1 VLTLALGIGANTA
14 IFSVVNSVLLRRLP
28 FREPDRLVQVWEA
41 NTKRGRIEMP
51 ASYPNFADWRDQCSA
66 FETVVA
72 YSDWNFNL
80 TGVAEPERI
89 QGALVSPAFFTT
101 LGISP
106 VVGRV
111 FSGAD
116 DQPGKDLVVVI
127 SARLWQRR
135 FASDPAIIG
144 RSLNLT
150 DKVFTVIGVVPDGA
164 QRPVQS
170 EEIELWVPL
179 SHGVA
184 LNNRFG
190 HYLSVLARLKNGTTL
205 PEASADLNT
214 IAARLQQQY
223 PDSNVNNSVRLVPLQ
238 EQLVGNYKRSLF
250 VLLGAVALVLLIAAT
265 NIANMLLARA
275 SARKRELAIRM
286 ALGASRMR
294 IARQLLTESL
304 LLATFGGLG
313 GLLLAVWG
321 VELLSKLSSSGLPRA
336 NEISVDGRTL
346 VFTTA
351 VSLITGL
358 FFGLFPALQ
367 SSRLHSNEALKGE
380 GRTTSARRQRARSVL
395 VVSEVALSL
404 ILLVGAGLLIR
415 SFHALQSID
424 PGFSSAN
431 ILTMRLNLSGP
442 KAKSGAQAIAF
453 QSQLLER
460 IKALPGVQSVATR
473 SFVPITNDWALL
485 SFAIAGR
492 PPDSANR
499 PIAYY
504 NAISPEYF
512 STMRIPLVTGREFNP
527 QDIRG
532 KQNVAIVNSTL
543 ARRYFPNEDPLGK
556 RITLDDQ
563 DLAADSWA
571 TIVGVVGDTK
581 PTSLDG
587 DSVAE
592 LYMPYAQQPEPSL
605 SLLVRSTV
613 NSTGISAAI
622 RNEVLALDKDQPVYD
637 IKTLSGLLSDSV
649 ATPRF
654 RTSLLA
660 LFAMVALILA
670 AVGLYGVVTY
680 SVTQTTHDIGVR
692 MALGAGVSDVL
703 RLVLKNGMKLA
714 LIGVAVGL
722 AGAFALTRLMSAL
735 LFGIRPTDAITF
747 VVVSVGLIATALFA
761 CYLPARRATKID
773 PLEAL
778 RYE

>member
-1 VLTLALGIGANTA
+1 
-14 IFSVVNSVLLRRLP
+14 
-28 FREPDRLVQVWEA
+28 
-41 NTKRGRIEMP
+41 
-51 ASYPNFADWRDQCSA
+51 
-66 FETVVA
+66 
-72 YSDWNFNL
+72 
-80 TGVAEPERI
+80 
-89 QGALVSPAFFTT
+89 

-135 FASDPAIIG
+135 FGSDPAIIG
-144 RSLNLT
+144 KSLNLT

-170 EEIELWVPL
+170 DEIELWVPL

-184 LNNRFG
+184 LKNRYG
-190 HYLSVLARLKNGTTL
+190 HYLSVLARLKSGITL
-205 PEASADLNT
+205 PEANADINT
-214 IAARLQQQY
+214 IASRLQQQY
-223 PDSNVNNSVRLVPLQ
+223 PDSNADATVRLVPLH
-238 EQLVGNYKRSLF
+238 EQIVGNYQRSLL
-250 VLLGAVALVLLIAAT
+250 VLLAAVSLVLLIAAA

-275 SARKRELAIRM
+275 AARKRELAIRM
-286 ALGASRMR
+286 ALGASRIR
-294 IARQLLTESL
+294 IVRQLLTESL
-304 LLATFGGLG
+304 LLSAFGGIG

-321 VELLSKLSSSGLPRA
+321 VQLLARLSSAGLPRA
-336 NEISVDGRTL
+336 NEIAIDVRAL
-346 VFTTA
+346 LFTAA
-351 VSLITGL
+351 VSLLTGL
-358 FFGLFPALQ
+358 AFGVFPALQ
-367 SSRLHSNEALKGE
+367 SSRPHSGEALKGE
-380 GRTTSARRQRARSVL
+380 GRTTTAKRQRARNLL

-415 SFHALQSID
+415 SFLALQSVD
-424 PGFSSAN
+424 PGFNSAN

-442 KAKSGAQAIAF
+442 KAKSGTQAIAF

-460 IKALPGVQSVATR
+460 IKALPGVQSAATR

-492 PPDSANR
+492 PLDSANR

-512 STMRIPLVTGREFNP
+512 STMRIPLVSGREFNP
-527 QDIRG
+527 QDVRD

-563 DLAADSWA
+563 DLAPDSWT

-581 PTSLDG
+581 PKSLDG
-587 DSVAE
+587 DPAAE
-592 LYMPYAQQPEPSL
+592 LYMPFAQQPEPSL

-613 NSTGISAAI
+613 DPTGISAAI
-622 RNEVLALDKDQPVYD
+622 RNEVLALDKDQPVYN
-637 IKTLSGLLSDSV
+637 IKTLGGLLSDSV

-680 SVTQTTHDIGVR
+680 SVTQSTHDFGVR
-692 MALGAGVSDVL
+692 MALGACVSDVL
-703 RLVLKNGMKLA
+703 KLVLKNGMKLA
-714 LIGVAVGL
+714 LAGVAVGL
-722 AGAFALTRLMSAL
+722 AGAFALTRLMAAL
-735 LFGIRPTDAITF
+735 LFGVKPTDIITF
-747 VVVSVGLIATALFA
+747 AIVSVGLIAIALFA
-761 CYLPARRATKID
+761 CYVPARRATKIE
-773 PLEAL
+773 PIEAL